1 MELQNK
7 IQGIAIPPKWVEIWG
22 AETHLG
28 QVKPRGI
35 VIEIKP
41 IMRVPYKINMADDQI
56 VTPKRNQERTTLLM
70 EEKLKEESAQDTW
83 INLDWSH
90 IQETQKHGGKWI

>member
-7 IQGIAIPPKWVEIWG
+7 IQGTAIPPRWVAIWG

-35 VIEIKP
+35 VIEIEETKS
-41 IMRVPYKINMADDQI
+41 IIHVPYKIDMADDQI
-56 VTPKRNQERTTLLM
+56 ITPKRNQERTTLLM
-70 EEKLKEESAQDTW
+70 EETLKEESAQDTW
-83 INLDWSH
+83 INLEWSH
-90 IQETQKHGGKWI
+90 IQETQK